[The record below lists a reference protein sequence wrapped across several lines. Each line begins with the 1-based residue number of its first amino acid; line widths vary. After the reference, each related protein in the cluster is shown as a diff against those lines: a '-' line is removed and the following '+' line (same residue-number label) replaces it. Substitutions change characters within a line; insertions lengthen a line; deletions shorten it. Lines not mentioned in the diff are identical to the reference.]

1 MFWKPI
7 CVILNRASF
16 TWLLYCLTKV
26 ELTSAWSS
34 VAMMFVLISGYLG
47 IWMDMICVAFW
58 KITVVLCSHMSLQR
72 QEYLVFLMAQ
82 RKKWKTQHSCGKL
95 LTSTWLPEGMK
106 LFQQL
111 RSHNPDETM
120 RISVWSTCLKVWQCT
135 LWYYVSKLLRHPFSI
150 FRSVPFLCNEFK
162 MSSLVPHHPFYF
174 LSTELVQT
182 NWRASSVPT
191 THEFLDWHHAAGS
204 SRMAWAAQ
212 AEAIGRRAGPIP
224 YEPRHGGIYWRR
236 YPDEFKDQ
244 AQQKYMYTILWNQR
258 YCFHDNI
265 IILMMLQNLLVS
277 KLAIAL
283 IRIRITSQFP
293 SAFQG

>member
-191 THEFLDWHHAAGS
+191 THEFLDS
-204 SRMAWAAQ
+204 DIMPRDLRAWREQRKQKQLEGEQVLYLMNQDMVAST
-212 AEAIGRRAGPIP
+212 E
-224 YEPRHGGIYWRR
+224 GGIQMNLKIRPNRNICIQY
-236 YPDEFKDQ
+236 YGINGTVF
-244 AQQKYMYTILWNQR
+244 MTIL
-258 YCFHDNI
+258 
-265 IILMMLQNLLVS
+265 
-277 KLAIAL
+277 
-283 IRIRITSQFP
+283 
-293 SAFQG
+293 